1 MRVGQWFK
9 RLPNDFP
16 IPPIPFELWENFVM
30 PHAVTR
36 NSKPPPPPPPPPP
49 RRSMRIAG
57 RTKTPPPTHAAY
69 KQAARC
75 LAPGHA

>member
-9 RLPNDFP
+9 CLASDF
-16 IPPIPFELWENFVM
+16 PIPFELWETFVM

-36 NSKPPPPPPPPPP
+36 DSKPPPPPEPAPP

-69 KQAARC
+69 KRAALC
-75 LAPGHA
+75 LAPGHE